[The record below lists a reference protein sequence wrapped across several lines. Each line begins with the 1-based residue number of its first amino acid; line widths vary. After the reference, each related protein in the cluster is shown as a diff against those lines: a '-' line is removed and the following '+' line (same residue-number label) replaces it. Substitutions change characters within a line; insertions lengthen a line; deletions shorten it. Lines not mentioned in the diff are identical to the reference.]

1 MPLINCEIDL
11 RLKWSK
17 KRILEA
23 GTAANAVQD
32 FKTTNAKLHVPVVT
46 LSTDDN
52 VKLLKQLGPAFKITI
67 KWNKYQSKKKTSA
80 NQIFR
85 FFNWSKFSWNK

>member
-23 GTAANAVQD
+23 GTAANEVQD

-52 VKLLKQLGPAFKITI
+52 VKLLK
-67 KWNKYQSKKKTSA
+67 
-80 NQIFR
+80 
-85 FFNWSKFSWNK
+85 

>member
-23 GTAANAVQD
+23 GTAANEVQD

-67 KWNKYQSKKKTSA
+67 KWNKYQYKKKTSA

-85 FFNWSKFSWNK
+85 FFN